1 MTKPKSKSKM
11 IKALLKWGYVVR
23 TDGFLGVIINS
34 LKCKSKS
41 EITKLFNKAIT
52 NKQKG
57 NYNV

>member
-11 IKALLKWGYVVR
+11 IKALFNWN
-23 TDGFLGVIINS
+23 NS
-34 LKCKSKS
+34 TCNYYHFILIEKSKS
-41 EITKLFNKAIT
+41 EITKLFNEAIT